1 MIICETCELENARY
15 TAVTFA
21 GCLPGPSPPMRVTAL
36 VANQKRRTRY
46 GFGTHSC
53 LGVLSMLTESVA
65 D

>member
-1 MIICETCELENARY
+1 MIICEICELENARY

-21 GCLPGPSPPMRVTAL
+21 GSLPGPSSPLRVTAS
-36 VANQKRRTRY
+36 VATQKRRTHY
-46 GFGTHSC
+46 GFGTYSC